1 MDFDE
6 KEHGPYAVA
15 SSFLLI
21 GRGHGRNQNAAG
33 LQHRKRSVLRV
44 AADRVEHDIN
54 VAEHPL

>member
-21 GRGHGRNQNAAG
+21 GRGHGRNQNGAG
-33 LQHRKRSVLRV
+33 LEDGEGSVLRV

-54 VAEHPL
+54 VAEHLL